1 MTAKINPTNNF
12 FYNYIN
18 FMKRSVAISIPS
30 IFTRLLAVFAFT
42 WRERTDSE
50 SPMHQMVS
58 SPAAVQLVSRPRSSI
73 IQKRWSL
80 NNEDQKPVKLA
91 ITIPAYNEEETIGKV
106 IRAIPLEIK
115 RIDEIEIIVINDGS
129 KDRTAEAAMEAGATR
144 IISHLSN
151 RGVGAAFSSGLSTA
165 LETGADIIVNI
176 DADGQFDPKDIP
188 KLIEPI
194 LNREAEFVTASRFLD
209 KSLEPDMPFIKR
221 VGNGLFVWTINKITA
236 QKFTDT
242 QCGFRAFSRKAAL
255 KLNLFG
261 KFTYTQEVFLDL
273 VNKDIVIKEVPIKV
287 IYPKDRR
294 SRVVKN
300 PIIYG
305 LKALA
310 IIIRTV
316 RDSAPLFFFGSVSMV
331 FLLSG
336 FISGLWL
343 FVRWL
348 MTGEVTPYRSFVTV
362 IAVLLITGLI
372 LGVLALMA
380 DMFTRQRKIQEE
392 ILFYNKLQV
401 YGNGDKKFK
410 AKNTQ

>member
-1 MTAKINPTNNF
+1 
-12 FYNYIN
+12 
-18 FMKRSVAISIPS
+18 MKRRNAISVSS
-30 IFTRLLAVFAFT
+30 IFTKLLAVFT
-42 WRERTDSE
+42 GIRSERTDPGNPAYPE
-50 SPMHQMVS
+50 VCSPS
-58 SPAAVQLVSRPRSSI
+58 TVQLISY
-73 IQKRWSL
+73 QKISTAQKELSL
-80 NNEDQKPVKLA
+80 KYKMHEKSAKLA
-91 ITIPAYNEEETIGKV
+91 ITIPAYNEDISIGKV
-106 IRAIPLEIK
+106 ICEIPREIEG
-115 RIDEIEIIVINDGS
+115 IDDIEIIVIDDGS
-129 KDRTAEAAMEAGATR
+129 KDRTAEAAMEAGANR
-144 IISHLSN
+144 IVSHLSN
-151 RGVGAAFSSGLSTA
+151 RGVGAAFSSGLSAA

-188 KLIEPI
+188 RLIEPI
-194 LNREAEFVTASRFLD
+194 LRREAEFVTASRFMD
-209 KSLEPDMPFIKR
+209 QALEPDMPFIKR
-221 VGNGLFVWTINKITA
+221 LGNGLFVWIINKVTA

-273 VNKDIVIKEVPIKV
+273 VNKDIVIKEVPVKV

-300 PIIYG
+300 PFLYG
-305 LKALA
+305 FKALA

-316 RDSAPLFFFGSVSMV
+316 RDSAPLFFFGSVSMF
-331 FLLSG
+331 FL
-336 FISGLWL
+336 ISGSVSGSWL

-348 MTGEVTPYRSFVTV
+348 LTGEVTPYRSFVTV
-362 IAVLLITGLI
+362 IAVLLIIGLI

-380 DMFTRQRKIQEE
+380 DMFSRQRRIQEE

-401 YGNGDKKFK
+401 YGNGYKKFE